1 MPGPAAPF
9 LVAAGCAT
17 AGAAAAM
24 YLTRHPQDAQHPGG
38 AVTSVGAGILPVQ
51 SSASPG
57 LQTRPVSYKRNSDSS
72 YGEEQSPST
81 SSSDEHE
88 LDTMNTRGRE
98 EGWSFRLNPED
109 MIFGCI

>member
-72 YGEEQSPST
+72 YGEEQRQVAEMAVLLAFS
-81 SSSDEHE
+81 
-88 LDTMNTRGRE
+88 
-98 EGWSFRLNPED
+98 
-109 MIFGCI
+109 